1 MEIEGC
7 AMIIQRRFDTK
18 EERNAEYRRLKDLGT
33 KHLVKFTTSVSEQH
47 GVQVKGKIIWMIAL
61 PIQ

>member
-1 MEIEGC
+1 
-7 AMIIQRRFDTK
+7 MIIQRRFDTK

-47 GVQVKGKIIWMIAL
+47 GVQVKGKIVWMIAL